1 MKTINSLNNWI
12 KVVCILLPLLI
23 LLPTIVKLNHVFETH
38 KHEVCKGKSNSHL
51 HALDLD
57 CEFYKF
63 KLNKTY
69 YSHLTYFELANNK
82 ILTQK
87 IEYVN
92 TVNSNNTHLT
102 YFLRGPPIQSL

>member
-1 MKTINSLNNWI
+1 MNIWGKLVGIALSLS
-12 KVVCILLPLLI
+12 ILVPSV
-23 LLPTIVKLNHVFETH
+23 VKLNHVFETH

-69 YSHLTYFELANNK
+69 YSQLAYIELADNE
-82 ILTQK
+82 IRTQK
-87 IEYVN
+87 TEYVN
-92 TVNSNNTHLT
+92 TVRSNNTHLT
-102 YFLRGPPIQSL
+102 YFLRGPPIQKL